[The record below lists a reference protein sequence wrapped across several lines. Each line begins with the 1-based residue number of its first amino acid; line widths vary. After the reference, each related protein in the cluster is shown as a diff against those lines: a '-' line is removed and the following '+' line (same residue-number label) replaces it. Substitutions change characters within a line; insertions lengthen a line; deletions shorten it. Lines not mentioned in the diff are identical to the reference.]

1 MNKLGRHSFNPI
13 TNQDNTLNNTKNQ
26 SYILYLS
33 SYPPRKCGIAAFT
46 KDLSTAIDKISNPKL
61 KSKIAALNDNGNSY
75 DYSDDVLFQI
85 DDADEGDYIKVA
97 QAINEDNKIKLVNVQ
112 HEFKIFGSD
121 YGENLLVFLKALK
134 KPVITTLHSVL
145 PSPSEKR
152 KEIIRSIADK
162 SACLVVMNKLAL
174 DILRKDYELNDSKI
188 VVIPHGIHKV
198 AYVQTEHLKEKLGY
212 KGKILL
218 TSFGFLRPGR
228 GARSSGRGYEYV
240 LDALPAIIKKFPNV
254 LHLIIGMTHP
264 QTIKKE
270 GEEYREFLK
279 TKVKELNI
287 ENNVKFINRYVSLGE
302 LFQYLQASDIYIC
315 SSLNKNQIVSGTLAY
330 AMGCG
335 CAVVSTPSLHAKQII
350 MSERGILLDEFR
362 NPELISKAIIR
373 LLSNPSLKDELKK
386 NAYSFTRSMLWD
398 NVAGAYKEIFEK
410 YADLSKEY

>member
-1 MNKLGRHSFNPI
+1 MIMKTMQSFVV
-13 TNQDNTLNNTKNQ
+13 
-26 SYILYLS
+26 YLS

-46 KDLSTAIDKISNPKL
+46 KDLSTAIDKIFNPKL

-75 DYSDDVLFQI
+75 NYSDKVLFQI
-85 DDADEGDYIKVA
+85 DDTDERAYIKVA
-97 QAINEDNKIKLVNVQ
+97 QAINEDNRIKLVSVQ

-121 YGENLLVFLKALK
+121 YGENLIVFLKALK
-134 KPVITTLHSVL
+134 KPVIVTLHSVL

-174 DILRKDYELNDSKI
+174 EILRKDYGLDNSKI
-188 VVIPHGIHKV
+188 VVIPHGIHNV

-212 KGKILL
+212 KNKILL

-228 GARSSGRGYEYV
+228 GARSSGRGYEYA

-254 LHLIIGMTHP
+254 LYLIIGVTHP

-279 TKVKELNI
+279 TKVKELDI
-287 ENNVKFINRYVSLGE
+287 ENNVKFINEYVSLGE
-302 LFQYLQASDIYIC
+302 LFQYLQASDVYIC

-335 CAVVSTPSLHAKQII
+335 CAVVSTPALHAKE
-350 MSERGILLDEFR
+350 MVMPERGILLDEFR
-362 NPELISKAIIR
+362 NPELISKAVIK
-373 LLSNPSLKDELKK
+373 LLSNPNLKDELKK
-386 NAYSFTRSMLWD
+386 NAYSFTRNMLWD
-398 NVAGAYKEIFEK
+398 NVAVDYKNIFEK
-410 YADLSKEY
+410 YGD